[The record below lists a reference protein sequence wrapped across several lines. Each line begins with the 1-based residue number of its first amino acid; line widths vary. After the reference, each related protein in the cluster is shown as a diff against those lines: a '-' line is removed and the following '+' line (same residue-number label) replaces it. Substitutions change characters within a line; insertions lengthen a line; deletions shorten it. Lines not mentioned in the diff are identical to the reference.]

1 MDENYT
7 FVIVEEGKVDFF
19 KKKLL
24 GWSGPVG
31 QVSTW
36 AGNLRPVGH
45 IFPFLTWLM
54 AQETTDLVIRLGLV
68 GKFIIYIHSSTLLL
82 PFVSR
87 S

>member
-7 FVIVEEGKVDFF
+7 FAIVKEGKVDFF

-45 IFPFLTWLM
+45 ISLKDLKGGFLPPHCAT
-54 AQETTDLVIRLGLV
+54 
-68 GKFIIYIHSSTLLL
+68 
-82 PFVSR
+82 
-87 S
+87 